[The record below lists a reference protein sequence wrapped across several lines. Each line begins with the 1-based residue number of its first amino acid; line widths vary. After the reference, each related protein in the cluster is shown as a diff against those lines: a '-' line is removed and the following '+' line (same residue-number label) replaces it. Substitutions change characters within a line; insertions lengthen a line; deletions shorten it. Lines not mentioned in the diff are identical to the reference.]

1 MAAVR
6 GIFFLN
12 TMDFVRG
19 VHGADTHARILDAL
33 PAERVAPWRGKIS
46 WSSWLALDDL
56 LAYME
61 AARRLVAADD
71 PQFFRTMGREGA
83 LRCRSRAIGMTL
95 TDPELSADYGGAL
108 WHLLVDVGE
117 MEVSRTGVDETA
129 VRIRGFP
136 AHPAFCQRILG
147 AVEGILSVAQRP
159 ARVEKRACVL
169 GGDPCCEISFV
180 EEHRDR
186 RVGPARHVLS
196 SWAG

>member
-6 GIFFLN
+6 GVFFLN
-12 TMDFVRG
+12 TMDFIRG
-19 VHGADTHARILDAL
+19 AHGADAHVRILNAL
-33 PAERVAPWRGKIS
+33 PAERAAPWGRKIS
-46 WSSWLALDDL
+46 WSSWLSLDDL

-61 AARRLVAADD
+61 TARRLLAGAD
-71 PQFFRTMGREGA
+71 PEFFRRMGREGA
-83 LRCRSRAIGMTL
+83 LRYRSRAIGMTL
-95 TDPELSADYGGAL
+95 SDPELAADYGSAL

-117 MEVSRTGVDETA
+117 MDVRPGAGDETL

-169 GGDPCCEISFV
+169 AGDACCEIAFV
-180 EEHRDR
+180 EER
-186 RVGPARHVLS
+186 RASGIAPLIRTA
-196 SWAG
+196 